1 MILTNMNQNNSI
13 PTLADVARKADVSTA
28 TVSRCLN
35 SPDQLSLTTRAKVMS
50 AVAELGYAPN
60 FNAQSLAAR
69 RTNTVGA
76 IIPTMDNAIFA
87 RGLQAFQEELGN
99 LGKTLIVASSS
110 YKPDLELEHIR
121 TLTARGADGLL
132 LIGYHRNPEIYNFL
146 KQRDIPALI
155 AWAYQTGTDQIS
167 IGFNNEKAIRP
178 LAEQVIALGHKNIGF
193 ISAPT
198 EENDRARDRVNS
210 VRIAM
215 QGAGLDPRDLK
226 LIEATY
232 SIENGRDA
240 FEKLMSLDAPPTV
253 AMCGNDVLALGAL
266 KQAKAMALS
275 VPNYISITGFDDIEL
290 ASLAEPELTTVYVPH
305 KVMGKIA
312 ADMLV
317 KMIDQKKVRSHE
329 LTTELRLRGTLAPPR
344 VLKIK

>member
-1 MILTNMNQNNSI
+1 VTQPIMYQNNSI

-35 SPDQLSLTTRAKVMS
+35 SPNQLSQTTRIKVMS

-110 YKPDLELEHIR
+110 YRPDLELEHIR

-132 LIGYHRNPEIYNFL
+132 LIGYDRNPEIYNFL
-146 KQRDIPALI
+146 KQRDVPSLV
-155 AWAYQTGTDQIS
+155 AWAYQTDTDQTS

-178 LAEQVIALGHKNIGF
+178 LIEEVIALGHKNIAF
-193 ISAPT
+193 ISAPKQD
-198 EENDRARDRVNS
+198 NDRARDRVNS
-210 VRIAM
+210 VRMAM
-215 QGAGLDPRDLK
+215 ESAGLNPRNLK
-226 LIEATY
+226 LIETPY
-232 SIENGRDA
+232 SIENGQAA
-240 FEKLMSLDAPPTV
+240 FQKLMALDCPPTV
-253 AMCGNDVLALGAL
+253 AMCGNDVLAAGAL
-266 KQAKAMALS
+266 KQAKEMELS

-290 ASLAEPELTTVYVPH
+290 ASLAEPQLTTVHVPH
-305 KVMGKIA
+305 KAMGKIA
-312 ADMLV
+312 AQMLG
-317 KMIDQKKVRSHE
+317 KMIDQQMVESQE
-329 LTTELRLRGTLAPPR
+329 LSTELRLRGTLASPR
-344 VLKIK
+344 A

>member
-1 MILTNMNQNNSI
+1 MDQNSTI
-13 PTLADVARKADVSTA
+13 PTLADVAKKAGVSTA

-35 SPDQLSLTTRAKVMS
+35 SPDQLSQMTRIRVMS

-60 FNAQSLAAR
+60 FNAQALAAR

-132 LIGYHRNPEIYNFL
+132 LIGYHRNPEIYSFL
-146 KQRDIPALI
+146 KQRDVPALV
-155 AWAYQTGTDQIS
+155 AWAYQTDTDQIS

-178 LAEQVIALGHKNIGF
+178 LAQQVLALGHKNIGF
-193 ISAPT
+193 ISAPI
-198 EENDRARDRVNS
+198 EENDRALDRVNS
-210 VRIAM
+210 VRLAM
-215 QGAGLDPRDLK
+215 QSAGLDPHALK
-226 LIEATY
+226 LIETPY
-232 SIENGRDA
+232 SIGNGQTA
-240 FEKLMSLDAPPTV
+240 FERLMGQNVPPTV
-253 AMCGNDVLALGAL
+253 VMCGNDVLAVGAL
-266 KQAKAMALS
+266 KQAKQMALS

-290 ASLAEPELTTVYVPH
+290 ASLAEPGLTTVHVPH
-305 KVMGKIA
+305 KAMGKIA
-312 ADMLV
+312 AQMLG
-317 KMIDQKKVRSHE
+317 KMIDQQIVESHE

-344 VLKIK
+344 TVKIK